1 MFHRNKNKGGIHLR
15 RSEVNVLNPPLLFRK
30 HTLCHRRA
38 DWLQWHN
45 NMVCSQAERVPGL
58 VGQAR
63 MMGRRLQDEVM
74 AVLKQVRTAD
84 QLQQK
89 RFPFSYLKKKLWES
103 PDEQRRSSRASQNH
117 RVKVHRIYEEIS
129 PICPNTG
136 YLYLRPQIF
145 KYSGSPTYE
154 CPI

>member
-1 MFHRNKNKGGIHLR
+1 
-15 RSEVNVLNPPLLFRK
+15 
-30 HTLCHRRA
+30 
-38 DWLQWHN
+38 
-45 NMVCSQAERVPGL
+45 MVRSQAERVPGF

-89 RFPFSYLKKKLWES
+89 RFPFSYLKKKVMGVTRRAVKKQPSITE
-103 PDEQRRSSRASQNH
+103 PQRQSVIH
-117 RVKVHRIYEEIS
+117 LHRIYEEIS

-145 KYSGSPTYE
+145 KYSGTPAYESP
-154 CPI
+154 I

>member
-1 MFHRNKNKGGIHLR
+1 MFHGNKNKGGIHLR
-15 RSEVNVLNPPLLFRK
+15 RSEVNVLNPPLLFCK

-45 NMVCSQAERVPGL
+45 NTVRSQAERVPGF
-58 VGQAR
+58 VGQVR

-89 RFPFSYLKKKLWES
+89 RFPFSYLKNGSHQTSCEEAAEHHRTTGSKCY
-103 PDEQRRSSRASQNH
+103 SSSQNLWRNIPH
-117 RVKVHRIYEEIS
+117 LSKH
-129 PICPNTG
+129 G
-136 YLYLRPQIF
+136 LFIF
-145 KYSGSPTYE
+145 EAPD
-154 CPI
+154 I

>member
-58 VGQAR
+58 VGQAW

-89 RFPFSYLKKKLWES
+89 RFPFSYLKKKVMGVT
-103 PDEQRRSSRASQNH
+103 RRAAKKQPSITEPQGQSSQN
-117 RVKVHRIYEEIS
+117 
-129 PICPNTG
+129 
-136 YLYLRPQIF
+136 L
-145 KYSGSPTYE
+145 
-154 CPI
+154 